1 MGPVDFLPPLIIL
14 LSTTSRCHPYTT
26 QTVPT
31 MSVSE
36 QLAAIEHA
44 LAIAKAENDKLAKG
58 QKAAAPKVR
67 NSLLDIGKT
76 CSDAR
81 KAVLDIGKGIPVK
94 KRAPKEVKEDP
105 VPSSGDESPEVVP
118 AAPVELAAAPAAAAK
133 KPRAPRKPK
142 VVAEAKA

>member
-1 MGPVDFLPPLIIL
+1 MGPVDFLPSLIIL
-14 LSTTSRCHPYTT
+14 LLETSRRHPYTT

-44 LAIAKAENDKLAKG
+44 LAIAKSENEKLAKG

-94 KRAPKEVKEDP
+94 KRSPKLEVKADEL
-105 VPSSGDESPEVVP
+105 VPSSGDESPDP
-118 AAPVELAAAPAAAAK
+118 QPVAEAVAAPAVPVK
-133 KPRAPRKPK
+133 KPRAPRAKK
-142 VVAEAKA
+142 VVEAKSG